1 MLHYYGRPQCN
12 CKDRERLMTLM
23 QQDKK
28 NERADEINC
37 TLLQKIGEPIINQ
50 VITKEQV
57 AEAWDY
63 LMSL

>member
-1 MLHYYGRPQCN
+1 
-12 CKDRERLMTLM
+12 MTLM

-28 NERADEINC
+28 NERAAEINC

-50 VITKEQV
+50 VITQEQV

-63 LMSL
+63 LFSL

>member
-1 MLHYYGRPQCN
+1 
-12 CKDRERLMTLM
+12 MTLM

-50 VITKEQV
+50 VITQEQV
-57 AEAWDY
+57 VEAWDY